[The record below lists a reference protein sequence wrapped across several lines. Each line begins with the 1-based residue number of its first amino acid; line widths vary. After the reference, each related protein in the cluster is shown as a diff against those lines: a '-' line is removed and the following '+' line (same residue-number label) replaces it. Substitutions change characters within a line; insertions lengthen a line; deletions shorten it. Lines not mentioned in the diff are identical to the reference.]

1 KTLGNQINL
10 IMSLKHEDEPDFL
23 VIMLSVFCDDTE
35 EKITRIEKQHLRPC
49 LDVRRIAKLIES
61 IKENSLCVGSDQVT
75 QACNAFLEAKTLL
88 KVDKCEEALLLLR
101 REFNHVKFVFL
112 EIVELKEKIIRL
124 TTPIQ
129 QLAPDNVTEG
139 TGSSSS

>member
-1 KTLGNQINL
+1 MEIFYSK
-10 IMSLKHEDEPDFL
+10 
-23 VIMLSVFCDDTE
+23 
-35 EKITRIEKQHLRPC
+35 RPC

-88 KVDKCEEALLLLR
+88 KVDKCEDALLLLIC
-101 REFNHVKFVFL
+101 EFNHVKFVFL
-112 EIVELKEKIIRL
+112 EIVEIILL

-129 QLAPDNVTEG
+129 QQAPDNVTEG
-139 TGSSSS
+139 TGPSSS